1 MVAAADGLSRRS
13 DVYTEFYG
21 LDEKPFALLP
31 DPRFLYLGSSHR
43 EALAHLLYGIEEGEG
58 FIEVIGQVGTGKTTL
73 CRTLLDRVGHD
84 VDVAFIFNPSRTEL
98 ELLTAINRE
107 FGLPTTGKDRG
118 ELMDELNEF
127 LIKGKAAGR
136 RMLLVIDEAQNLAPQ
151 LLEQVRLLS
160 NMETER
166 EKLLQIVL
174 IGQPELEENLSKTE
188 LRQLRQR
195 ITVRWNLKPF
205 DRAECEEYVQHR
217 LRVAGRRTGRPLF
230 SPRAQRLLYRES
242 AGIPRLVNALC
253 DRALL
258 AGYAAS
264 KDRIDTKCVQSAARE
279 LSARPRSRGNLW
291 KTLAFGTGCITVTL
305 AAVALAWHYGV
316 IPAGIPVQPVAAPL
330 VEAEPERAPALRA
343 PVNLAESLSATA
355 EGPELL
361 SLAPL
366 LMERGARGT
375 ASDALAQVLYLWG
388 YSKPI
393 PSEVDP
399 NAMAGVL
406 REVAPLKLLVR
417 RSPLDQIGK
426 LNVPVI
432 LELEPEPNQFRYVA
446 LQRLDSDGT
455 AVIAAGD
462 RIYVLTGEGLYR
474 YWGGRAFFLWMN
486 YEGMPTVEP
495 GENGTAVRWVQEK
508 LTRLG
513 YMREGDPSGEFDELT
528 ENALRMLQSSFK
540 LEPNG
545 RVNAETLIAL
555 YEALGYRGPK
565 LLSAAS
571 GGGPS

>member
-1 MVAAADGLSRRS
+1 
-13 DVYTEFYG
+13 VYTEYYG

-118 ELMDELNEF
+118 ELMEELNEF

-136 RMLLVIDEAQNLAPQ
+136 RMLLVIDEAQNLAPE

-174 IGQPELEENLSKTE
+174 IGQPELEENLAKSE

-230 SPRAQRLLYRES
+230 TPRAMRLLYRES

-258 AGYAAS
+258 AGYAAT
-264 KDRIDTKCVQSAARE
+264 KDRIDTKCVQAAARE
-279 LSARPRSRGNLW
+279 LSARPRARGALW
-291 KTLAFGTGCITVTL
+291 KTLAFGAGCSAVTV
-305 AAVALAWHYGV
+305 AAVALAWQYGV
-316 IPAGIPVQPVAAPL
+316 IPGGRPRQAK
-330 VEAEPERAPALRA
+330 APAVPVDSA
-343 PVNLAESLSATA
+343 PAPAALSTVSVPAMSLSATS
-355 EGPELL
+355 EGPELE

-366 LMERGARGT
+366 LMQRGARGT
-375 ASDALAQVLYLWG
+375 AADALAQVLYLWG

-406 REVAPLKLLVR
+406 REVSPLKLLVR
-417 RSPLDQIGK
+417 RSPLDQIGR
-426 LNVPVI
+426 LNLPVI
-432 LELEPEPNQFRYVA
+432 LELEPEPDQFRYVT
-446 LQRLDSDGT
+446 LQRLEGDGT

-462 RIYVLTGEGLYR
+462 RIFVLTGEGLYR
-474 YWGGRAFFLWMN
+474 FWGGRAFFLWMN
-486 YEGMPTVEP
+486 YQGMPTVEP
-495 GENGTAVRWVQEK
+495 GETGTAVRWVQER
-508 LTRLG
+508 LTQLG
-513 YMREGDPSGEFDELT
+513 YMRPGDPSGEFDELT
-528 ENALRMLQSSFK
+528 ENALRELQIKFG
-540 LEPNG
+540 LEPTG

-555 YEALGYRGPK
+555 YEALGYGGPK
-565 LLSAAS
+565 LLAAGT
-571 GGGPS
+571 GGSS

>member
-1 MVAAADGLSRRS
+1 M
-13 DVYTEFYG
+13 YTEYYG

-118 ELMDELNEF
+118 ELMEELNEF

-136 RMLLVIDEAQNLAPQ
+136 RMLLVIDEAQNLAPE
-151 LLEQVRLLS
+151 LFEQVRLLS

-174 IGQPELEENLSKTE
+174 IGQPELEENLAKSE

-230 SPRAQRLLYRES
+230 TPRAMRLLYRES

-258 AGYAAS
+258 AGYAAT
-264 KDRIDTKCVQSAARE
+264 KDRIDTKCVQAAARE
-279 LSARPRSRGNLW
+279 LSARPRSRGALW
-291 KTLAFGTGCITVTL
+291 KTLGFGAGCSALTV
-305 AAVALAWHYGV
+305 AAVALAWQYGV
-316 IPAGIPVQPVAAPL
+316 IPAGAPKQSTAASAVPVDS
-330 VEAEPERAPALRA
+330 APA
-343 PVNLAESLSATA
+343 PVRSTASVPLMSLSATA
-355 EGPELL
+355 EGPELE

-366 LMERGARGT
+366 LMQRGARGT
-375 ASDALAQVLYLWG
+375 AADALAQVLYLWG

-393 PSEVDP
+393 PAEIDP

-406 REVAPLKLLVR
+406 REVSPLKLLVR

-426 LNVPVI
+426 LNLPVI
-432 LELEPEPNQFRYVA
+432 LELEPEPNQFRYVT
-446 LQRLDSDGT
+446 LQRLESDGT

-462 RIYVLTGEGLYR
+462 RIFVLTGEGLYR
-474 YWGGRAFFLWMN
+474 FWGGRAFFLWMN
-486 YEGMPTVEP
+486 YQGMPTVEP
-495 GENGTAVRWVQEK
+495 GENGTAVRWVQER
-508 LTRLG
+508 LTQLG
-513 YMREGDPSGEFDELT
+513 YMRPGDPSGEFDELT
-528 ENALRMLQSSFK
+528 ENALRELQMKFGI
-540 LEPNG
+540 EPSG
-545 RVNAETLIAL
+545 RVNAETLMAL
-555 YEALGYRGPK
+555 YEALGYGGPK
-565 LLSAAS
+565 LLEVGT
-571 GGGPS
+571 GGSS